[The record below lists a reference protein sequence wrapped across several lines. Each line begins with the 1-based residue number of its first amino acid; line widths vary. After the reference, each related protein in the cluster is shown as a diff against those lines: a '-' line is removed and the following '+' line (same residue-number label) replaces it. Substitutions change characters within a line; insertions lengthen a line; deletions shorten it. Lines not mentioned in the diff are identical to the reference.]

1 MIELLKKLCPL
12 RLAPVSEDGDKAVEL
27 LCKELPFTIHEYAS
41 GEEYNGWTVPQKWQ
55 AVKAE
60 IWKEGTLLYDGMQH
74 PLGVAG
80 YCPSFHGRVSLKE
93 LKEHLFYHPNYAE
106 ALVYHCDY
114 YYKPWQKKWGLCVPY
129 NLYRSLAEG
138 DYEVVLETVYE
149 TGTMKVLD
157 YFLEGESEETIIFN
171 AHSCHPAQAND
182 DISGIVVA
190 IEIVRRLMKMKKRKF
205 SYRVIIAPEHLGTV
219 FYLKHC
225 PEDLTQMFKYAMFLE
240 MLGNKNRLAL
250 QETFTG
256 ETLLDKAS
264 HHYLRH
270 HFQDYHGDTFRK
282 IVGNDETVWEAP
294 GYEIPCI
301 SLSRMPYPEYHSS
314 LDTENIIFEEKL
326 EEAVGA
332 VLGILDIMET
342 NTTMKR
348 HFKGLVALSNP
359 KYDLYI
365 STFDP
370 SIRPTVPEDQKKWNH
385 LMNCLIRY
393 FDEKTT
399 IFDIAEK
406 HEIDYTMLYPYIKK
420 YEEKGLIS
428 LTHDR

>member
-1 MIELLKKLCPL
+1 MINLLKKLCPL
-12 RLAPVSEDGDKAVEL
+12 RLAPVSEDGDKAVTL
-27 LCKELPFTIHEYAS
+27 LCKELPFTVHEYAS
-41 GEEYNGWTVPQKWQ
+41 GDEYNGWTVPQKWGAQ
-55 AVKAE
+55 KAE
-60 IWKEGTLLYDGMQH
+60 IWKDGVLLYDGMQH

-80 YCPSFHGRVSLKE
+80 YCPSFQGRVSLKE
-93 LKEHLFYHPNYAE
+93 LKDHLFYHPNYAE

-114 YYKPWQKKWGLCVPY
+114 YYKPWQKTWGLCVPF
-129 NLYRSLAEG
+129 NLYRSLEEG
-138 DYEVVLETVYE
+138 DYDVVLETVYE
-149 TGTMKVLD
+149 AGTMKVLD
-157 YFLEGESEETIIFN
+157 YFLEGESKETIILN

-182 DISGIVVA
+182 DISGIVVG
-190 IEIVRRLMKMKKRKF
+190 IEIIKRLMKIKKRKF
-205 SYRVIIAPEHLGTV
+205 SYRLIIAPEHLGTV
-219 FYLKHC
+219 FYLKNM
-225 PEDLTQMFKYAMFLE
+225 PDEQVQSFKYAMFLE

-250 QETFTG
+250 QESFTG
-256 ETLLDKAS
+256 DTLIDKAG
-264 HHYLRH
+264 H
-270 HFQDYHGDTFRK
+270 HFLKHRFPEYHSDEFRK

-326 EEAVGA
+326 EEAVVA
-332 VLGILDIMET
+332 VLGMLDIMET

-399 IFDIAEK
+399 IFEIAEK
-406 HEIDYTMLYPYIKK
+406 HEIDYARLYPYIKK

-428 LTHDR
+428 LSHDG

>member
-1 MIELLKKLCPL
+1 MIELLKKVYPL
-12 RLAPVSEDGDKAVEL
+12 RLAPLSEDGDRAVKM
-27 LCKELPFTIHEYAS
+27 LCDELPFQVHEYPS
-41 GEEYNGWTVPQKWQ
+41 GEECNGWTVPKKWK

-60 IWKEGTLLYDGMQH
+60 IRKEGKILYNGMQH

-80 YCPSFHGRVSLKE
+80 YAPSFKGTVALKE
-93 LKEHLFYHPNYAE
+93 LKDHLFYHPNYAE

-114 YYKPWQKKWGLCVPY
+114 YYKPWQKDWGFCAPY
-129 NLYRSLAEG
+129 NLYRSLTEG
-138 DYEVVLETVYE
+138 EYEVVLETVFE
-149 TGTMKVLD
+149 EGTMKVLD
-157 YFLEGESEETIIFN
+157 YFLQGETKETILLN
-171 AHSCHPAQAND
+171 AHSCHPCQAND
-182 DISGIVVA
+182 DISGIVVG
-190 IEIVRRLMKMKKRKF
+190 IELMKRLKQLKKRRY
-205 SYRVIIAPEHLGTV
+205 SYRLIIAPEHLGTV
-219 FYLKHC
+219 FYLEHLS
-225 PEDLTQMFKYAMFLE
+225 DDVTNTFKYAMFLE

-250 QETFTG
+250 QESFTG

-270 HFQDYHGDTFRK
+270 NMQDYHGDAFRK

-314 LDTENIIFEEKL
+314 LDTENIIFEERL
-326 EEAVGA
+326 EEAVET
-332 VLGILDIMET
+332 VLGILNIIET

-365 STFDP
+365 SNFDP
-370 SIRPTVPEDQKKWNH
+370 SLRPTIPEDQKKWHH

-393 FDEKTT
+393 FDEKMT

-406 HEIDYTMLYPYIKK
+406 HQIEYARLYLYIKK
-420 YEEKGLIS
+420 YEEKGLIT
-428 LTHDR
+428 LNNDG